1 MLWVIS
7 SIESEEDRTFVETIY
22 IKYEK
27 RMYVIANSILKDH
40 HDSEDCVHET
50 IKIIIDCLDKFKSA
64 YANNALNT
72 LVMITCKNCAIN
84 MYNKRN
90 KRYKNQ
96 EEAFDFT
103 DIPDSDPTLDE
114 LFINQYNHQTLV
126 SLIKQLEPIYQDVVT
141 LRIMDFNYNDIA
153 RLLNISPQNARQRMQ
168 RAKNKLIESGG
179 RFIK

>member
-7 SIESEEDRTFVETIY
+7 SIENEEDRTFVETIY

-90 KRYKNQ
+90 KN
-96 EEAFDFT
+96 T
-103 DIPDSDPTLDE
+103 
-114 LFINQYNHQTLV
+114 
-126 SLIKQLEPIYQDVVT
+126 
-141 LRIMDFNYNDIA
+141 
-153 RLLNISPQNARQRMQ
+153 
-168 RAKNKLIESGG
+168 GG
-179 RFIK
+179 SIL